1 MVGFRLGSSHLS
13 AHVRVMLQTKT
24 ALAPLQEFDVSVKA
38 GNLLP
43 PLGAAGVVIHAA
55 METRQTLNSDT
66 KKLADQIVKKFAQN
80 RKNASSAMG

>member
-55 METRQTLNSDT
+55 TETRQTLNADT

>member
-1 MVGFRLGSSHLS
+1 MVGFGLGSSHLS

-43 PLGAAGVVIHAA
+43 PLGPAGVVIHGAK
-55 METRQTLNSDT
+55 ETRQTLNADA